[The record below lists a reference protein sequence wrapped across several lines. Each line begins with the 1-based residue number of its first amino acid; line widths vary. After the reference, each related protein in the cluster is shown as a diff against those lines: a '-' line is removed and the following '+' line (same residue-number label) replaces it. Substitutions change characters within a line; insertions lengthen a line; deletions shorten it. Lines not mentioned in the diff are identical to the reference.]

1 MIYGY
6 ARCSTNED
14 KQDIDR
20 QTRELS
26 AMGALNV
33 LPVYISGSKESPELT
48 ALMGKLA
55 EGDTLAVTEVSRLT
69 RSLHQLCHT
78 VETARDKRVRL
89 RCGSLDID
97 FSKRADPAMLAML
110 YVMGVFAELEVA
122 MTTDRI
128 KSGLANA
135 AAKGTKLGRPKLTEA
150 DIPQVVKDLLP
161 RYNAGELSKIKY
173 ARLAGVSR
181 PTLDKYLRLLL
192 PKI

>member
-1 MIYGY
+1 
-6 ARCSTNED
+6 
-14 KQDIDR
+14 
-20 QTRELS
+20 
-26 AMGALNV
+26 MGALNV
-33 LPVYISGSKESPELT
+33 LPVYISGSKESPELA
-48 ALMGKLA
+48 ALMGGLA

-135 AAKGTKLGRPKLTEA
+135 AAKGTKLGRPKLKEA
-150 DIPQVVKDLLP
+150 DIPQTVKDLLP
-161 RYNAGELSKIKY
+161 RWRSGELSKIKY
-173 ARLAGVSR
+173 ARLTGVSR

-192 PKI
+192 SQI